1 MFLMTGRE
9 EKLELLDQKERLELL
24 KVELELLKQ
33 KGQLELLKRI
43 EDEFGIPKVEPDAF
57 QLKGINAIYPD
68 LEKATTEGLSDEA
81 KSDLL
86 NRILLTLGIKS
97 FSPKFFEVVFKDV
110 DFSEI
115 RQLKEVVEKF
125 RQICMLDYG
134 NFRYGYKIL
143 KDDAKALNEKWNF
156 YFPNDDQI
164 KAIEQKL
171 CNKPKSVGLIDIGPD
186 KLFSLGYLAIEESE
200 EINSAR
206 KELKELLGHAI
217 RKKIDGYTSML
228 SLSRDERKNLAGLI
242 NKVAIPEAEDLMPRE
257 ISQHSR
263 PYGDLIK
270 EIEKKCAI
278 VDAEQIKD
286 TQNEGIQNAYT
297 YLAMHDLDVYVA
309 TSMRASLDFT
319 TNWKFVQELF
329 KKEWEDEKWHLK
341 YFDPTQKYFGDRIQE
356 GLMECLMIMRAS
368 VTIYNAQESDTFG
381 KDAELGVTL
390 AQGKPV
396 IVYVTRLF
404 EKSEGLKKIYELID
418 AGARQERS
426 KFIDSVIK
434 NEFIDEKEGRM
445 YLAPGKTKN
454 HIIEF
459 LIKDKVK
466 NILNDMSTD
475 DIAAQLVQKGYEV
488 PEEVTKENLIIKAID
503 IITKLEKRALIFRE
517 IHPLSLQ
524 TSPIDGVARG
534 VMVTRDVQTTAKVL
548 KNIFTHQMEYE
559 IEEEDRNWILK
570 EKITGSPTRVVAKDF
585 VLTTAFWSEQD
596 KYNKNKCQ

>member
-1 MFLMTGRE
+1 M
-9 EKLELLDQKERLELL
+9 
-24 KVELELLKQ
+24 
-33 KGQLELLKRI
+33 
-43 EDEFGIPKVEPDAF
+43 
-57 QLKGINAIYPD
+57 KGINAIYPD
-68 LEKATTEGLSDEA
+68 LENATEGGLSDEA

-115 RQLKEVVEKF
+115 GQLKEVVEKF

-143 KDDAKALNEKWNF
+143 RYDVKTLNEKWNF
-156 YFPNDDQI
+156 YFPNYDQI
-164 KAIEQKL
+164 EKIEKEL
-171 CNKPKSVGLIDIGPD
+171 RNKPKPVGLIAIEPD

-200 EINSAR
+200 EINRAR
-206 KELKELLGHAI
+206 TELEEVLRYAI
-217 RKKIDGYTSML
+217 EKKIDGYTSML
-228 SLSRDERKNLAGLI
+228 SLSQEVGKNLAILI
-242 NKVAIPEAEDLMPRE
+242 SKVAIPEAEDLMPRE
-257 ISQHSR
+257 ISQYSR

-270 EIEKKCAI
+270 EIKEKCVT
-278 VDAEQIKD
+278 VDEGQIED
-286 TQNEGIQNAYT
+286 TQNKGIQNAYT

-329 KKEWEDEKWHLK
+329 KKEWGDEEWHLR

-396 IVYVTRLF
+396 IVYVARLF
-404 EKSEGLKKIYELID
+404 EKNEELKKIYELID
-418 AGARQERS
+418 AGARQELPE
-426 KFIDSVIK
+426 FIDGVIR
-434 NEFIDEKEGRM
+434 NEFIDKKERGI
-445 YLAPGKTKN
+445 YLTPGKTKN

-459 LIKDKVK
+459 LIEEKVK
-466 NILNDMSTD
+466 NILNDVSTD
-475 DIAAQLVQKGYEV
+475 DIAAQLVQKGYIL
-488 PEEVTKENLIIKAID
+488 PEKDSETKENLINKTID

-559 IEEEDRNWILK
+559 IEEGDRNWILK
-570 EKITGSPTRVVAKDF
+570 EKITGSPIRVVAKDF

-596 KYNKNKCQ
+596 KYNKNK